1 MTFSCREASVWVIS
15 VCLQVEIQMK
25 FGSKLKL
32 QHKTKCMLEEVE
44 AHCCSS
50 KGGWTFICSVAC
62 VIAEGKT
69 AALHQRR
76 GRAQHLIYRASLS
89 NVDTGAEHKLH
100 LYSLHQ
106 VGPVDKGWLAE
117 QVKINFSVLALQ
129 PREHVKPLQ
138 RAALPVWHTTESC
151 QHCQV
156 PQSPL
161 LYSSPQ
167 GPRFRWQGTCCPT
180 PQNVQWQSLGPQKP
194 SSSVWNKSVWSC
206 WR

>member
-1 MTFSCREASVWVIS
+1 MTFGCREASVWVIS

-50 KGGWTFICSVAC
+50 KGGWTFICSVAR

-106 VGPVDKGWLAE
+106 VGPVDKG
-117 QVKINFSVLALQ
+117 
-129 PREHVKPLQ
+129 
-138 RAALPVWHTTESC
+138 
-151 QHCQV
+151 
-156 PQSPL
+156 
-161 LYSSPQ
+161 
-167 GPRFRWQGTCCPT
+167 
-180 PQNVQWQSLGPQKP
+180 
-194 SSSVWNKSVWSC
+194 
-206 WR
+206 